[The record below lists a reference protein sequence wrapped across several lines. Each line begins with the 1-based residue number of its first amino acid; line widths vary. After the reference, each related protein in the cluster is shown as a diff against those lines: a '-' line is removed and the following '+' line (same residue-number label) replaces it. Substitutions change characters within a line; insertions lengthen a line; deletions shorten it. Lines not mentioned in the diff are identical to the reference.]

1 MIVSCQFALGTSWD
15 QCVGLVCLLPL
26 PKFRI
31 IQVVE
36 VLRLKYLIFGGV
48 SHNKL
53 AVLIVDLLKGTIHSP
68 VRVHLLPVS
77 IVVPLYFTVA
87 PILVRRTS
95 HPALHSVTAEIR
107 ECKFSP
113 GMTCAILAFR
123 GS

>member
-1 MIVSCQFALGTSWD
+1 M
-15 QCVGLVCLLPL
+15 
-26 PKFRI
+26 
-31 IQVVE
+31 E
-36 VLRLKYLIFGGV
+36 GV

-53 AVLIVDLLKGTIHSP
+53 AVLIVDLLKGNIHSP
-68 VRVHLLPVS
+68 VCVHFLPVS

-107 ECKFSP
+107 ECEFNP
-113 GMTCAILAFR
+113 GMTCPTLAAR